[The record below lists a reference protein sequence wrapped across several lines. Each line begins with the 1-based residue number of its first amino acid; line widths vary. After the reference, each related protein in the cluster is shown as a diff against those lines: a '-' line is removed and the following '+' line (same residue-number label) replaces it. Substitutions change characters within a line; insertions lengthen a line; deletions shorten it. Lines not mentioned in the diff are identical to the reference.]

1 MVQVIAILHNDMLSA
16 PMRGGFALLNDKV
29 SLALVNNLALF
40 DFGEMAR
47 IGPWINKQGVLV
59 LD

>member
-1 MVQVIAILHNDMLSA
+1 MKG
-16 PMRGGFALLNDKV
+16 RFALLHDKV
-29 SLALVNNLALF
+29 SPALGDNSALF

-59 LD
+59 LDFAFDTGLKNA